1 LPRRKHGYANS
12 LAGSIALKTRG
23 TEGVDGE
30 LSLVNST
37 KDTHRARLRHG
48 QVNKKSPAKCG
59 AFFMLP
65 SWERW
70 RRSKGGN
77 PPGAA
82 ARRSGYL
89 PLVSTFCF
97 SSSFIFLTVASWLV
111 MPVVSVVVAG
121 GLALGT
127 EVCAGDVVAGC
138 RSGWRIRLGGHLL
151 NVPKQDARNQRRE
164 RRHFCVHHA
173 LLSEN

>member
-1 LPRRKHGYANS
+1 MRGFFYAAFPGKVETFEGWKS
-12 LAGSIALKTRG
+12 SGS
-23 TEGVDGE
+23 
-30 LSLVNST
+30 SCST
-37 KDTHRARLRHG
+37 FRL
-48 QVNKKSPAKCG
+48 
-59 AFFMLP
+59 
-65 SWERW
+65 
-70 RRSKGGN
+70 
-77 PPGAA
+77 
-82 ARRSGYL
+82 L
-89 PLVSTFCF
+89 PLASTFCF

-173 LLSEN
+173 LLSENRNVQTRLKFQVACRSAASECASRSLRRWR